1 MRGAARMEPNR
12 PLFQL
17 VPEQSNKITLF
28 PLCFAL
34 RARSFPDRIRLPGS
48 LQHIFACSV
57 VRIAHTSGDSA
68 QDLETEFSSFPAR
81 RATAGQNTAEWTR
94 RAVDGM
100 ILLTGHRRARNRR
113 RKDYEGAGD
122 RRQSEEG
129 RQHGRLVRNVLQGVA
144 SNGIETELIV
154 WRSTHFPAAPAAK
167 AAGTPSDAL

>member
-113 RKDYEGAGD
+113 RKDYEGAGIAGSPRKGGNTD
-122 RRQSEEG
+122 V
-129 RQHGRLVRNVLQGVA
+129 LVRNVLQGVA
-144 SNGIETELIV
+144 SNGIETELI
-154 WRSTHFPAAPAAK
+154 RLAEHAFPAAPAAK